1 MDITIKPIMGMA
13 DIIVRPIMGMAD
25 IQITDM
31 VIMDIG
37 ILIETTMAIDCE
49 NGFSNSTPCNWQM
62 CARRQYFNQLG
73 EQT

>member
-25 IQITDM
+25 M

-37 ILIETTMAIDCE
+37 ILNETTMAIDCE
-49 NGFSNSTPCNWQM
+49 NGIESHFLN
-62 CARRQYFNQLG
+62 
-73 EQT
+73 

>member
-1 MDITIKPIMGMA
+1 MNTSSKIILIAVISIAFIAGIPMVIVEADM
-13 DIIVRPIMGMAD
+13 DIIVNPIIGMAD

-49 NGFSNSTPCNWQM
+49 NAIESHF
-62 CARRQYFNQLG
+62 
-73 EQT
+73 

>member
-13 DIIVRPIMGMAD
+13 DIIVRPIMG
-25 IQITDM
+25 ITDM

>member
-13 DIIVRPIMGMAD
+13 DIIVRPIMGIVD
-25 IQITDM
+25 IQITAT

-49 NGFSNSTPCNWQM
+49 NGIESHFLN
-62 CARRQYFNQLG
+62 
-73 EQT
+73 

>member
-1 MDITIKPIMGMA
+1 MSAWHIPMVIVEVDMDITIK
-13 DIIVRPIMGMAD
+13 PIMGMAD

-49 NGFSNSTPCNWQM
+49 NGIDGHFSN
-62 CARRQYFNQLG
+62 YVL
-73 EQT
+73 

>member
-1 MDITIKPIMGMA
+1 MVIVEVDMDITIKPIMGMA

-49 NGFSNSTPCNWQM
+49 NGIESHFLN
-62 CARRQYFNQLG
+62 
-73 EQT
+73 